1 MLRKRT
7 PFCAFLIIAAFA
19 QQAGAAKDRP
29 FSATG
34 TVKAYEPGKT
44 IEVEAKGAPHTY
56 DLTSPDT
63 TYTIAPDLEVGAKV
77 KLVEKTDAAGHKTVT
92 IEPTGKSQKQP
103 AGEKSERPMSEK
115 PPIPIR

>member
-1 MLRKRT
+1 MLRKIT
-7 PFCAFLIIAAFA
+7 SMCAFFIIAAFA
-19 QQAGAAKDRP
+19 QQTGSAKAKS
-29 FSATG
+29 FSASG

-44 IEVEAKGAPHTY
+44 IEVDAKGAPHTY

-63 TYTIAPDLEVGAKV
+63 TYTISPDVAVGTKV

-92 IEPTGKSQKQP
+92 IEPVGKSHKP